1 MLVLL
6 QEERSSWGRYCIY
19 KGLSFLDTNKL
30 IINACIGMSA
40 TRNESALRTDFEL
53 AQQVCSD
60 QSGVGQQADHPEQD
74 EEPVVELNKCR
85 LEQLSL
91 SPMSVELARK

>member
-1 MLVLL
+1 
-6 QEERSSWGRYCIY
+6 
-19 KGLSFLDTNKL
+19 
-30 IINACIGMSA
+30 MSA

-53 AQQVCSD
+53 AQQLCSD

-74 EEPVVELNKCR
+74 EETVVSKVNKCR

-91 SPMSVELARK
+91 SPMSVELARKWLVGRTSLRIILSDVGERRNGPNAVG